1 MFFVA
6 GITGRVG
13 GTAAGLLL
21 DKGHKVRGLVRDPAK
36 AAGWAA
42 KGVDVRQG
50 DLNDAAALAAALEGV
65 EGAFVMM
72 PPNFSPQPGYPEAKA
87 IVAALKEALG
97 KAKPPRVVALSSI
110 GSEKTSGLG
119 LITGTHLLEEG
130 LNDLP
135 CPTAFVR
142 AGSFIENALGALDT
156 AAATGV
162 YYSFYQPTDLAVGT
176 IASADIGAE
185 VAKLLVGD
193 WTGKRIVELG
203 SPVTADEMAA
213 AMGEVLGR
221 EVKAQAIPRE
231 AWAKTIEGFGMA
243 PGTTWG
249 YEEMLDSVNSGW
261 ISFGVE
267 GTEAVAG
274 TTTPAE
280 VFAKAR
286 KG

>member
-21 DKGHKVRGLVRDPAK
+21 DKGHAVRGLVRDPAK
-36 AAGWAA
+36 AAEWVA

-50 DLNDAAALAAALEGV
+50 DLNDAAALAAAMEGV

-72 PPNFSPQPGYPEAKA
+72 PPNFAPQPGYPEAKA
-87 IVAALKEALG
+87 IVAALKEALA

-119 LITGTHLLEEG
+119 LITTTHLLEEG
-130 LNDLP
+130 LSDLP
-135 CPTAFVR
+135 CPTALVR
-142 AGSFIENALGALDT
+142 AGSFIENALGGLG
-156 AAATGV
+156 AAEATGV
-162 YYSFYQPTDLAVGT
+162 YYSFYQPTDLAVPT
-176 IASADIGAE
+176 IATVDIGAE
-185 VAKLLVGD
+185 VARLLTSE
-193 WTGKRIVELG
+193 WSGKRIVELG

-231 AWAKTIEGFGMA
+231 QWTKTIEGFGFPA
-243 PGTTWG
+243 GTTWG
-249 YEEMLDSVNSGW
+249 YEEMLDGVNSGW
-261 ISFGVE
+261 INFGVE

-280 VFAKAR
+280 VFAEAR